1 MRLQKISLGCAVAD
15 TTYYYEFIKPHKQ
28 YEAGVYYNNSRF
40 PKRDVAMLSDRV
52 WAQGPKGGV
61 RIVHQNW
68 WKPSVRMKYY
78 GSNYLTKNQEAM
90 KEFMWV
96 KLKAKPIE

>member
-1 MRLQKISLGCAVAD
+1 MRLV
-15 TTYYYEFIKPHKQ
+15 FITITVVFLK
-28 YEAGVYYNNSRF
+28 E
-40 PKRDVAMLSDRV
+40 MLLCY
-52 WAQGPKGGV
+52 
-61 RIVHQNW
+61 
-68 WKPSVRMKYY
+68 KYY